1 MHELFLWRN
10 FWASFITGTPL
21 PDKGRIQHS
30 CAHIRHKNGSDYVI
44 VVGGYN
50 SYNDFLKTS
59 DILSFEPKASPSNLK
74 WSPGIVKLYTVI
86 PWLTRKSEN
95 QVLKWN
101 SLYARQM
108 KIVKKFLHFMEL

>member
-1 MHELFLWRN
+1 MNHFLKK
-10 FWASFITGTPL
+10 FLSTFISGTPL

-50 SYNDFLKTS
+50 SYNDLLKTS

-86 PWLTRKSEN
+86 P
-95 QVLKWN
+95 
-101 SLYARQM
+101 
-108 KIVKKFLHFMEL
+108 